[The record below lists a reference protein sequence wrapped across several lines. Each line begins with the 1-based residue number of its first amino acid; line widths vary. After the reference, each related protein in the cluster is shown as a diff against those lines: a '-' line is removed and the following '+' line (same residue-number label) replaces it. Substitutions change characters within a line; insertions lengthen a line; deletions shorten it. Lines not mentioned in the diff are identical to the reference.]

1 MRGTLYGVGL
11 GPGASDL
18 ITLRAL
24 DCLRKVDCIIL
35 PRKDEKSSSV
45 SWDIAEETVGPV
57 PGQERLFLS
66 FPMSRDPKVTTHG
79 WNLALK
85 EIKDRIFA
93 GKSVAF
99 ISVGDPFIYSS
110 FIYLYEHAQKSWPE
124 IEIKVIPGVSSI
136 TAAPIAAGIPVA
148 DGQERIAIIPAV
160 YNKDDLR
167 TIIRMF
173 DTIILMKASPVISE
187 IVEIIESEGL
197 LDKSVY
203 VSSATMDKE
212 QIITDIRN
220 IVGKRSRYFSMV
232 VIAKKNHSGVLF
244 GNGEERE

>member
-1 MRGTLYGVGL
+1 MRHGILYGVGL
-11 GPGASDL
+11 GPGAADL
-18 ITLRAL
+18 MTLRAL

-35 PRKDEKSSSV
+35 PRKDEKSTSV
-45 SWDIAEETVGPV
+45 SWVIAEETVGSV
-57 PGQERLFLS
+57 QGQERLFLS
-66 FPMSRDPKVTTHG
+66 FPMSRDPKITTCA
-79 WNLALK
+79 WNIAVK

-148 DGQERIAIIPAV
+148 DGQEKIAIIPAA

-173 DTIILMKASPVISE
+173 DTIILMKASPVITE
-187 IVEIIESEGL
+187 IVEVIESEGL
-197 LDKSVY
+197 LDRSVY
-203 VSSATMDKE
+203 VANATMDKE
-212 QIITDIRN
+212 QIVTDMRTIK
-220 IVGKRSRYFSMV
+220 GKRGIYFSMV

-244 GNGEERE
+244 GNGE

>member
-1 MRGTLYGVGL
+1 MKRGTLYGVGL
-11 GPGASDL
+11 GPGAADL
-18 ITLRAL
+18 MTLRAL

-45 SWDIAEETVGPV
+45 SWNIAEESVGLI

-66 FPMSRDPKVTTHG
+66 FPMSRDPKVTTRA
-79 WNLALK
+79 WNVAVK
-85 EIKDRIFA
+85 EIRDRIFA

-136 TAAPIAAGIPVA
+136 SAAPIAAGVPVA
-148 DGQERIAIIPAV
+148 DGRERIAIIPAV

-173 DTIILMKASPVISE
+173 DTIILMKASSVMPE
-187 IVEIIESEGL
+187 IVEVIESEGL
-197 LDKSVY
+197 MDKSIY
-203 VSSATMDKE
+203 VASATMDKE
-212 QIITDIRN
+212 QIVTDIRT
-220 IVGKRSRYFSMV
+220 IKGKRGMYFSMV
-232 VIAKKNHSGVLF
+232 VIAKKDHSGVLF
-244 GNGEERE
+244 GNGV